1 MSVLVFLILLI
12 LILLLASLGLYMSM
26 QAFYWLITGVP
37 FVNSRK
43 KIIDFLVKEIKI
55 ESGKILYDLGC
66 GDGKVIFNLAKKNS
80 QVNFVGYELN
90 PSLIWIAK
98 VFRKL
103 PNVQYQRQNFFET
116 DLKDADYVFLFLFPE
131 LMDKLLPKLEK
142 ELKSGA
148 IVISNSFK
156 FSKKQPFKSI
166 ESPIVLES
174 LYFYQF

>member
-1 MSVLVFLILLI
+1 MPVVVFLILLI
-12 LILLLASLGLYMSM
+12 LILILASLGFYMSL
-26 QAFYWLITGVP
+26 QAFYWLVTGVP

-55 ESGKILYDLGC
+55 EPGKVLYDLGC
-66 GDGKVIFNLAKKNS
+66 GDGKVIFNLAKNNLQAK
-80 QVNFVGYELN
+80 FVGYELN

-103 PNVQYQRQNFFET
+103 PNVQYQHQNFYKV
-116 DLKDADYVFLFLFPE
+116 DVSKADYVFLFLFPE
-131 LMDKLLPKLEK
+131 LMDKLLSKLEK

-156 FSKKQPFKSI
+156 FSKKQPFKAI
-166 ESPIVLES
+166 ESPIALEN

>member
-12 LILLLASLGLYMSM
+12 FILILASLGFYMSL
-26 QAFYWLITGVP
+26 QAFYWLVTGVP

-43 KIIDFLVKEIKI
+43 KIINFLIEEIKI
-55 ESGKILYDLGC
+55 EPEKTLYDLGC
-66 GDGKVIFNLAKKNS
+66 GDGKVIFNLAKNNPLA
-80 QVNFVGYELN
+80 NFIGYELN

-98 VFRKL
+98 IFRKL
-103 PNVQYQRQNFFET
+103 PNIQYQRQNFFKV
-116 DLKDADYVFLFLFPE
+116 DIKNADYVFLFLFPE

-142 ELKSGA
+142 ELKPGA

-156 FSKKQPFKSI
+156 FSQKKPFQSI
-166 ESPIVLES
+166 ESPIALES